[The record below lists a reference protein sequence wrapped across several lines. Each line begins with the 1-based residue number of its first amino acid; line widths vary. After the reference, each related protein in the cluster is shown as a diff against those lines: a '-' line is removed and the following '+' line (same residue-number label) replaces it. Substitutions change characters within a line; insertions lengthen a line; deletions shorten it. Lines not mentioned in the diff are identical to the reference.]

1 MNKGSLSVWN
11 VKESQ
16 FPKNGIIQRKIKHLI
31 RYGILAPS
39 GHNSQPWKFLINKN
53 ILEIWPDYRRRRE
66 AVDPD
71 DRELFISLGGASSN
85 IEVAANYFGMIFDK
99 EYVVEEKADRIFIR
113 YTFKEGKKQSQDKEM
128 FWAIPKRLT
137 NRGDYEEKPI
147 PKEELKK
154 IAKEF
159 GDETT
164 GLVVI
169 TEKNVKNKLGELIY
183 KSDRVWF
190 KSKELVEELESWL
203 RDDVEISKDGLP
215 TGVLNL
221 YKVAVNLK
229 YFLAKDSEEV
239 IKKASKDK
247 ELAIKSGALVV
258 VTSKMDGVEHWMKT
272 GEMYQKM
279 LLRLTQMGVAQ
290 AYFNAVIELKTQ
302 RKNLATLLR
311 IKGKPQMMLRL
322 GYSQTKAT
330 HSPRRSVEEVLVKQ
344 E

>member
-1 MNKGSLSVWN
+1 MNKSSLSGWN

-16 FPKNGIIQRKIKHLI
+16 FPKNGKIESKIKHLI

-39 GHNSQPWKFLINKN
+39 GHNSQPWKFFIDKN
-53 ILEIWPDYRRRRE
+53 VLEIWPDYKRRRE
-66 AVDPD
+66 SVDPD

-85 IEVAANYFGMIFDK
+85 IEVAANFFGMIFEK
-99 EYVVEEKADRIFIR
+99 EYVVEEKADRIFVR
-113 YTFKEGKKQSQDKEM
+113 YTFREGKRQSQERELFM
-128 FWAIPKRLT
+128 AITKRLT

-154 IAKEF
+154 IEKEYSN
-159 GDETT
+159 ETT
-164 GLVVI
+164 GLVII
-169 TEKNVKNKLGELIY
+169 TDKNIKNKLGELIY
-183 KSDRVWF
+183 KSNRVWF

-229 YFLAKDSEEV
+229 YFLAKDSEGVMNRALKE
-239 IKKASKDK
+239 K
-247 ELAIKSGALVV
+247 ELAIRSGALMV
-258 VTSKMDGVEHWMKT
+258 VTSKIDGVEHWIKT
-272 GEMYQKM
+272 GEVYQKV
-279 LLRLTQMGVAQ
+279 LLKLTQMGIAQ

-302 RKNLATLLR
+302 RKNLATLLG

-322 GYSQTKAT
+322 GYSQTKAP
-330 HSPRRSVEEVLVKQ
+330 HSPRRSVEEVLIKRV
-344 E
+344 